1 MVVEPTNGYIMAK
14 SFDRKGQINS
24 TDITLNLRFL
34 NKSPANDCRA
44 PWQNR
49 LLNKPK
55 SFQQT
60 NS

>member
-49 LLNKPK
+49 LIDKSNQFNK
-55 SFQQT
+55 
-60 NS
+60 